1 MKKIVALLCALT
13 CVLGLTA
20 CGSEADYSAS
30 SLSNAEQAK
39 TISTVMV
46 LPYLSS
52 FADDEVAD
60 YYLEEYKKEEMEAI
74 AESMFYTYITTY
86 GTNLGISQV
95 NVDGSAFLSGIT
107 SFNSAL
113 KTIGEVQEIGEP
125 TVKITD
131 EDITVTVPVVGSLKT
146 AKAEF
151 IYSNDIFLTLEAAA
165 LNPEATLGDK
175 MTQAALNTLIGMG
188 TVFVVLI
195 LISAIISCFG
205 LISKLE
211 AKMKGEKKE
220 KEVERNVNEVA
231 MDNTIAQII
240 EKEEL
245 SDDLELIA
253 VIAAAIAAS
262 EGQTST
268 DGFVVRSIRKV
279 RR

>member
-1 MKKIVALLCALT
+1 MKKIIALLCALT

-20 CGSEADYSAS
+20 CGSETEYSSS
-30 SLSNAEQAK
+30 SLTNAEQAK

-60 YYLEEYKKEEMEAI
+60 FYLEEYKKEEMEVI
-74 AESMFYTYITTY
+74 AESMFYTYINTY
-86 GTNLGISQV
+86 GTDLGIAQV
-95 NVDGSAFLSGIT
+95 NVDGAAFLSGIT

-113 KTIGEVQEIGEP
+113 ETIGELQEIGEP

-165 LNPEATLGDK
+165 LNPEATMGDK
-175 MTQAALNTLIGMG
+175 MVQAALNTLIGMG

-195 LISAIISCFG
+195 LISAIISAFS

-211 AKMKGEKKE
+211 GSLKGEKKE
-220 KEVERNVNEVA
+220 KPAEKNVNEVA

-245 SDDLELIA
+245 SDDLELVA

-262 EGQTST
+262 EGHTST

>member
-1 MKKIVALLCALT
+1 MKKIIALLCALT

-20 CGSEADYSAS
+20 CGSEEEYSAS
-30 SLSNAEQAK
+30 SLNNAEQAK
-39 TISTVMV
+39 IISTVMA

-60 YYLEEYKKEEMEAI
+60 FYLKEYKKEEMEAI
-74 AESMFYTYITTY
+74 AESMFYNYISTY
-86 GTNLGISQV
+86 GANLGISQV
-95 NVDGSAFLSGIT
+95 NVNGSAFLSGIT
-107 SFNSAL
+107 SFNSAFD
-113 KTIGEVQEIGEP
+113 TIGELVEIGEP
-125 TVKITD
+125 TAKITD
-131 EDITVTVPVVGSLKT
+131 EDITITVPVVGTLKT
-146 AKAEF
+146 ANAEF

-165 LNPEATLGDK
+165 LNPEASFGDK
-175 MTQAALNTLIGMG
+175 MSRAALNTLIGMG

-195 LISAIISCFG
+195 LISVLISSFS

-211 AKMKGEKKE
+211 KMMKDKKAAKEQQKD
-220 KEVERNVNEVA
+220 VNETAV
-231 MDNTIAQII
+231 DNTIAQII

-245 SDDLELIA
+245 SDDLELVA

-262 EGQTST
+262 EGQAST